1 MATKVVYSF
10 EKVHFLVAFI
20 VENIIRM
27 QLIWVLAKAMS
38 EQKCIFVA
46 QKKIRFMK
54 KLMCLA
60 IALLMLAG
68 CSSVPLTG
76 RRQVLLVSDQE
87 VLSSSLTQYNDYIKT
102 ATKSSNATQ
111 SAMVTRVGKKI
122 ATATEQYLKQNGL
135 ESEVKNF
142 AWEFNLV
149 KDDQVNA
156 FCMPGG
162 KIVVYEGLM
171 KIIGSED
178 ELAVVVGHEVA
189 HAVAKHS
196 NERMSQQ
203 LMAQYGAAILGQA
216 VSNKSAAVQQVAST
230 VYGVGA
236 QYGVMLPFSRKH
248 ETEAD
253 YMGLVF
259 MTMAGY
265 NPDVALN
272 FWKKMSAGSSGSTP
286 EFMSTHPS
294 DATRIADIQK
304 ALPDIKAKYGKK

>member
-1 MATKVVYSF
+1 
-10 EKVHFLVAFI
+10 
-20 VENIIRM
+20 
-27 QLIWVLAKAMS
+27 
-38 EQKCIFVA
+38 
-46 QKKIRFMK
+46 MK
-54 KLMCLA
+54 KKVSVWLSMLLFLA
-60 IALLMLAG
+60 A

-76 RRQVLLVSDQE
+76 RKQMLLVSDSE
-87 VLSSSLTQYNDYIKT
+87 VLSSSLTQYSDYMKT
-102 ATKSSNATQ
+102 ATKSTSKNG

-122 ATATEQYLKQNGL
+122 AAATEQYLKNYGL
-135 ESEVKNF
+135 ESEIKNF
-142 AWEFNLV
+142 SWEFNLV

-171 KIIGSED
+171 QLVDSDD

-203 LMAQYGAAILGQA
+203 LMAQYGAQIIGQA
-216 VSNKSAAVQQVAST
+216 LSNKSAAVQQIGNS
-230 VYGVGA
+230 VYGLGA

-248 ETEAD
+248 ESEAD

-265 NPDVALN
+265 NPEVAVN
-272 FWKKMSAGSSGSTP
+272 FWQKMSAGKSGATP

-294 DATRIADIQK
+294 DATRISDIQK
-304 ALPDIKAKYGKK
+304 YLPELEKYKTKK